1 LRSWWGHRDVYRLI
15 AQIRERLDQMPTQ
28 ADFDKFK
35 ADLKADVTEIVS
47 AIADLRQQI
56 KDGVAVTDDDLAELN
71 QDLVDLT
78 APVKPPTPPPVPP
91 VP

>member
-1 LRSWWGHRDVYRLI
+1 MRSWWGHRDIYRLI

-35 ADLKADVTEIVS
+35 ADLKADVAEIVS
-47 AIADLRQQI
+47 AIAALRQQI

-78 APVKPPTPPPVPP
+78 APVKPPTPPPMP
-91 VP
+91 